1 MFTCSLHFYAS
12 SNQYSQCFDSL
23 CFIHIKAGSILNDI
37 QQSIYLDDDLSE
49 ITPTLGAYQSQV
61 SEVFLLNN
69 NIKVLHVNV
78 ASKNLINEGSC
89 VIY

>member
-61 SEVFLLNN
+61 SEFFFTKQQYQGVTC
-69 NIKVLHVNV
+69 KR
-78 ASKNLINEGSC
+78 C
-89 VIY
+89 VKKFN